1 MTGLLDLPNDVL
13 WLILRQVVIISYE
26 RHLGAPRG
34 DWETPRTFLG
44 RYERLTMSSV
54 LRKMCANYRLR
65 KLLKS
70 KCNWC
75 DEECRFSFIKGSILD

>member
-1 MTGLLDLPNDVL
+1 MTGLSDLPNDVI
-13 WLILRQVVIISYE
+13 WLILREVLFISY
-26 RHLGAPRG
+26 HCHHGAAMK
-34 DWETPRTFLG
+34 DWETSAIFTT
-44 RYERLTMSSV
+44 RYKDLTMSSF